1 MDRERPS
8 AVLDDDGMLHVR
20 ASAWGGC
27 LNALAYVAGG
37 GERTAP
43 PEFLQQAMDES
54 GSLEDQAMALVAD
67 DQNWDSDYHHPDYG
81 SFTLGSVV
89 LEGGTDFEH
98 GDGFMVEIKTVGE
111 KLYDELLEQFQKSWD
126 QRTGLAVKYTWQLAA
141 YRTIYELPMRLGL
154 AEKDRHG
161 LTGRATAIEDTRP
174 PTGAD
179 VIDRIK
185 ELKALVDADELQCD
199 GQSGWCEA
207 EMLCKPEPVVLDVDI
222 DLNLISAL
230 KAKAVAAADAH
241 REAQDALAAKV
252 REAGGRAVTPEGH
265 KMTWVETHVVE
276 KKPREYDRRYLKITR
291 NKHAD
296 E

>member
-1 MDRERPS
+1 MDRDRPS
-8 AVLDDDGMLHVR
+8 AVLDEDGVLHVR

-27 LNALAYVAGG
+27 LNALAYVAKG
-37 GERTAP
+37 GERTPP

-54 GSLEDQAMALVAD
+54 GSLEDMAMALVAD
-67 DQNWDSDYHHPDYG
+67 DQSWNSDYWHPDYG
-81 SFTLGSVV
+81 TYQLGNVV

-98 GDGFMVEIKTVGE
+98 AGGFMVEIKTVSE
-111 KLYDELLEQFQKSWD
+111 KLYDELLAEFQKPWEK
-126 QRTGLAVKYTWQLAA
+126 RTGLAVKYTWQLAA
-141 YRTIYELPMRLGL
+141 YQQIYGKPLRLGL
-154 AEKDRHG
+154 AQKDKHG
-161 LTGRATAIEDTRP
+161 LTGRATAIEDTRR

-179 VIDRIK
+179 VVERTQ
-185 ELKALVDADELQCD
+185 ELMALVESDGLKCD

-207 EMLCKPEPVVLDVDI
+207 ELLCKPEPVVLDVDI

-241 REAQDALAAKV
+241 REAQDALAEKV
-252 REAGGRAVTPEGH
+252 REAGGRAVTPAGH

-291 NKHAD
+291 NKD